1 MSSVDWI
8 EIYSDYSDA
17 ELTAEIAELRK
28 RVRGGYTSQTSG
40 GKSYSKDLNILT
52 AQLRA
57 ATRVK
62 NQRASGTR
70 GRDAFVGVAD
80 FSRGVDGSVRNDIGP
95 C

>member
-1 MSSVDWI
+1 MSTVDWI
-8 EIYSDYSDA
+8 EIYNDYSDA

-52 AQLRA
+52 AQLRG
-57 ATRVK
+57 ATRIK
-62 NQRASGTR
+62 NQRARGSR
-70 GRDAFVGVAD
+70 GRGDFLGVAD
-80 FSRGVDGSVRNDIGP
+80 FSGGVDGSVRNDMGP